1 MISSFINIIQ
11 LLGNYILSF
20 FYAMLIFFS
29 IPTALKNNL
38 HQIVADKIGTLK
50 NIFPVYLHEI
60 LPYFLCICIILVLIC
75 LVDAFCYYFLHYV
88 QLTEPSF
95 LQITR
100 PLTILTQQKKEE
112 DLKSILT
119 NVRHHSI
126 HDHPII
132 EPNHSELMTL
142 KDSENIFK
150 YLGFHQCICLKS
162 EFIIAFKKEKEKLK
176 MESKSYKEYLYFLD
190 KNRIFYRKIMIFSF
204 IFLFSIF
211 LYHIHKEQFVLSDET
226 YNPTLPFTFI
236 YPLFAML
243 LFVGGIG
250 YARQNRKINIAT
262 YSLFLKKPQTKPWFL
277 KL

>member
-1 MISSFINIIQ
+1 
-11 LLGNYILSF
+11 
-20 FYAMLIFFS
+20 
-29 IPTALKNNL
+29 
-38 HQIVADKIGTLK
+38 
-50 NIFPVYLHEI
+50 
-60 LPYFLCICIILVLIC
+60 
-75 LVDAFCYYFLHYV
+75 
-88 QLTEPSF
+88 
-95 LQITR
+95 
-100 PLTILTQQKKEE
+100 
-112 DLKSILT
+112 
-119 NVRHHSI
+119 
-126 HDHPII
+126 
-132 EPNHSELMTL
+132 MTL

-190 KNRIFYRKIMIFSF
+190 KNRIFYRKIMICSF